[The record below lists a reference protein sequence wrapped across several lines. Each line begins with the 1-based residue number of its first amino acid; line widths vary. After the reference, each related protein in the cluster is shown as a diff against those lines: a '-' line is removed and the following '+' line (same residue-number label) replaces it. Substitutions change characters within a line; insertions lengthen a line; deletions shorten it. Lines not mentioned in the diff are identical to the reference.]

1 MAERVDSSYA
11 QALDHSVIDPSARLH
26 RLERQLAE
34 IQRLCHFGSW
44 EWDISTNVV
53 TWSDELYRICDLATD
68 EVEPTYEATIGLFHP
83 EDRDMVTDTLHRAI
97 AERSAWAVDA
107 RLVRPDGEVRW
118 SQSRGDVT
126 TAGGGVV
133 QSMTVVTI
141 DTTERRH
148 SEQFLREFIGN
159 ASHAVGTPSAVII
172 QAAHVLADNSVGA
185 KVHEQAL
192 GALVRQ
198 SKRLRQLSTD
208 LFDLVALD
216 KDAPSVM
223 FGLSMLLTPVRLA
236 DMVRKAATVLPPGDS
251 PSLTIDID
259 DDIAVLAE
267 ATEIERVFVN
277 LFANAHA
284 HGGPNVSVAARR
296 VADEVIVD
304 VRDDGVGF
312 TEVDQRSLFAPFA
325 KRGAGVEDEGS
336 GLGLAIVQRLVE
348 AFGGAI
354 SYCNAEPHG
363 SVFTLRFSVA

>member
-1 MAERVDSSYA
+1 MSERVDSSYA
-11 QALDHSVIDPSARLH
+11 QALDHGAIDPSARVH
-26 RLERQLAE
+26 RLERQLVA

-44 EWDISTNVV
+44 EWDIATNVV
-53 TWSDELYRICDLATD
+53 TWSDELYRICAVAPD
-68 EVEPTYEATIGLFHP
+68 EVEPTYEATIALYHP
-83 EDRDMVTDTLHRAI
+83 DDREMVADTLHRAI

-126 TAGGGVV
+126 VAGDGEV
-133 QSMTVVTI
+133 QSMTVATI

-172 QAAHVLADNSVGA
+172 QAAHVLANKSVGA
-185 KVHEQAL
+185 EDHELAL
-192 GALVRQ
+192 GALLRQ
-198 SKRLRQLSTD
+198 SKRLRALSTD

-236 DMVRKAATVLPPGDS
+236 DTVRKAATALPPGDS
-251 PSLTIDID
+251 LTIVID

-284 HGGPNVSVAARR
+284 HGGPNVSVTARR

-304 VRDDGVGF
+304 VQDDGVGV

-325 KRGAGVEDEGS
+325 KSGTGAADEGS